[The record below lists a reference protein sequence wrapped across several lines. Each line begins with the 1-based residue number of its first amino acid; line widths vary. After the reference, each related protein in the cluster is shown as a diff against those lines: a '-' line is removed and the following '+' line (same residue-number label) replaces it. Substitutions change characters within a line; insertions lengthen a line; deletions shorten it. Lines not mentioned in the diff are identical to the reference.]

1 MWAIRCVHEAKMHE
15 DNCFVT
21 LTYRDGDLPVH
32 GTLVKHHFQDFLKR
46 LRAQHCEYEEN
57 DQGDRVCTNP
67 ISYFH
72 CGEYGKVCPY
82 CRERHGLGRPH
93 YHALLFGYWPDDCE
107 LYQEKNGVRTYTSAK
122 LARVWKK
129 GFVVVADVT
138 PQSAAYCT
146 RYVLKKRTG
155 CMAPEWY
162 VRIDC
167 RSGELLPLAPEY
179 ATMSRNPAVGRR
191 YYDEF
196 GEDVYPEDNVVINGF
211 LMKPPRYYDELFK
224 QENEDEFEELKGRR
238 REAMKENAHNNTPAR
253 LGVRKQCHD
262 AKLARSERSYEDES
276 DPEGI

>member
-15 DNCFVT
+15 ENSFVT

-32 GTLVKHHFQDFLKR
+32 GTLVKHHYQDFFKR
-46 LRAQHCEYEEN
+46 LRHHV
-57 DQGDRVCTNP
+57 GDRE

-93 YHALLFGYWPDDCE
+93 YHALIFGYWPADAE
-107 LYQEKNGVRTYTSAK
+107 LYQEKGGVRTYTSVE
-122 LARVWKK
+122 LSRIWRK

-155 CMAPEWY
+155 VMAPEWY

-167 RSGELLPLAPEY
+167 RTGELVPLAPEY
-179 ATMSRNPAVGRR
+179 ATMSRNPAIGRR
-191 YYDEF
+191 YYEEF
-196 GEDVYPEDNVVINGF
+196 GDDVYPEDNVVINGF

-224 QENEDEFEELKGRR
+224 QENDEEFEELKERR

-253 LGVRKQCHD
+253 LAVRKQCHD